1 MAIYHYS
8 AKIVSRG
15 AGQSVVASLAYI
27 NKERERDER
36 LQKEYDYS
44 RQADEVKARGMAY
57 PDERLRERYRTSN
70 EYWNGVEDRETGDK
84 AQLAQ
89 RLDVAVPRELTRKQQ
104 IALLDDYFG
113 RLARDEHRVSTWA
126 LHDKDGS
133 NPHADA
139 LVDIREWDAERQR
152 WSGKSR
158 VVYELDEHGNRVE
171 ADKSKRGKGKHKY
184 KQHSVS
190 INGKQYLQR
199 CRRLWEDCC
208 NEHLARAGLDARVDR
223 RTLSAQM
230 QDHLDVA
237 RYAEQRGDTATMRLH
252 ATAAIELDHEPQR
265 KEYNPQSLN
274 AQHNEQQKAIDAK
287 RQDESRKA
295 LDKAIKAI
303 KRKKHDELFRARAE
317 RTRKTQRTRR
327 ELARRN
333 GIKTTDPRE
342 LGRVLMHGRTQLDAR
357 RTTRSFLQELASGG
371 KQQRYDIAIYTDPQQ
386 LMRDNPSVTPTQLA
400 NAVFDR
406 RWPEYER
413 RCKEHGWQ
421 ITPARKDK
429 LRHKIAQDIRKGKLK
444 DVFVVAKSAKQ
455 AANVG
460 AKVAVV
466 SLGITRKMLECIQS
480 VARCIPILGKF
491 SRAAIGAAKS
501 PLDAAHKAA
510 KSLDKATRDNDRQ
523 DDRKQPRQRGGQQR
537 QERQGGQ
544 QQQRQRDEPQR
555 DERGGGLPASSA
567 EAREEHNNGLDK
579 WSLLSLVARADKEME
594 DFLAEVFGGGRG
606 RPRGFGE

>member
-27 NKERERDER
+27 NKDRERDER

-57 PDERLRERYRTSN
+57 PDERMRERYRSP
-70 EYWNGVEDRETGDK
+70 EEFWNDVEARETGDK

-126 LHDKDGS
+126 LHDKDSS
-133 NPHADA
+133 NPHGDA
-139 LVDIREWDAERQR
+139 LVDLREWDAERQR

-158 VVYELDEHGNRVE
+158 VVYELDEHGNRIE

-184 KQHSVS
+184 KQHSES
-190 INGKQYLQR
+190 INGKPFLQR
-199 CRRLWEDCC
+199 CRQLWEDCC
-208 NEHLARAGLDARVDR
+208 NEHLARAGFDARVDR

-230 QDHLDVA
+230 QDHLEIA
-237 RYAEQRGDTATMRLH
+237 QYAEQRGDTATMRLH
-252 ATAAIELDHEPQR
+252 ATAAIELDRTPQC

-274 AQHNEQQKAIDAK
+274 AQRNRDARKADAA
-287 RQDESRKA
+287 RQADERAA
-295 LDKAIKAI
+295 LDKAIK
-303 KRKKHDELFRARAE
+303 RRKHDEHFRRAKERGE
-317 RTRKTQRTRR
+317 RTRRTRR

-333 GIKTTDPRE
+333 GIQTTDPRE
-342 LGRVLMHGRTQLDAR
+342 LGRVLMHGRKQLDAR
-357 RTTRSFLQELASGG
+357 RTTRNFLAELAGGG

-386 LMRDNPSVTPTQLA
+386 LMRDNPSVTPWQLA
-400 NAVFDR
+400 NAVFNR
-406 RWPEYER
+406 RWPAYEQ
-413 RCKEHGWQ
+413 RCKQNGWQ
-421 ITPARKDK
+421 ITPAKKDK
-429 LRHKIAQDIRKGKLK
+429 LRHKIAQDIRSGKYK
-444 DVFVVAKSAKQ
+444 DVFVVARASKQ
-455 AANVG
+455 AVNAG

-466 SLGITRKMLECIQS
+466 SLGVTRKMLECIQS
-480 VARCIPILGKF
+480 IARCIPILGKF
-491 SRAAIGAAKS
+491 MSAAVGAAKS

-510 KSLDKATRDNDRQ
+510 RSLDKATRDNDRQ
-523 DDRKQPRQRGGQQR
+523 DERKQPRQRGGQQR
-537 QERQGGQ
+537 QGGQ
-544 QQQRQRDEPQR
+544 QQQQRDEQPKR
-555 DERGGGLPASSA
+555 DERDGGLPASSA
-567 EAREEHNNGLDK
+567 SAREERDNGLDK
-579 WSLLSLVARADKEME
+579 WSLLSSVARADKEME